1 MNAEIFLTNE
11 QMIRG
16 MSLID
21 NNVESKYIL
30 SALRE
35 AQDVGLQEIMGK
47 TLLDKLKDLIQNG
60 IDDPENAAYKELLDE
75 CQLYLVYKTVAN
87 LCLITNVK
95 VSNGGLQ
102 QTSDENL
109 TTLNLSDT
117 FTYEQHLNDK
127 ANFYMK
133 RLQEYLWENRKDLPE
148 LTVRKCNQLNATL
161 HSSADCGVWLG
172 GARSRGLGYWRK
184 IRR

>member
-1 MNAEIFLTNE
+1 MVKEIFLTNE

-47 TLLDKLKDLIQNG
+47 TLLDKCKSLVESG
-60 IDDPENAAYKELLDE
+60 ITEPENVAYKELVDE

-95 VSNGGLQ
+95 ISNGGLQ
-102 QTSDENL
+102 QTGDENL
-109 TTLNLSDT
+109 TTLNLDDT

-127 ANFYMK
+127 ANFYMR
-133 RLQEYLWENRKDLPE
+133 RLQEYLWENRDDLPE
-148 LTVRKCNQLNATL
+148 LTVRKCNQLNCNL
-161 HSSADCGVWLG
+161 NSSADVGVWLG
-172 GARSRGLGYWRK
+172 GARSK
-184 IRR
+184 RRRRRLY

>member
-1 MNAEIFLTNE
+1 MVKEIFLTNE

-35 AQDVGLQEIMGK
+35 AQDVGLQEIIGK
-47 TLLDKLKDLIQNG
+47 TLLDKLKSLVESG
-60 IDDPENAAYKELLDE
+60 IDDDENIAYKELVDE

-95 VSNGGLQ
+95 ISNGGLQ
-102 QTSDENL
+102 TTSDENL
-109 TTLNLSDT
+109 TTLNLDDT

-127 ANFYMK
+127 ANFYMR
-133 RLQEYLWENRKDLPE
+133 RLQEYLWENRADLPE
-148 LTVRKCNQLNATL
+148 LGVRKCNQLNSVL
-161 HSSADCGVWLG
+161 YSAADTGVWLG
-172 GARSRGLGYWRK
+172 GARGKGWPCGKR
-184 IRR
+184 IRF